1 MMKSTVAL
9 KMAMVVAVATTMT
22 IAVAKKTV
30 LNDAASFPD
39 VSLVFEGQ
47 ERAQRTK
54 GRGKAS
60 PLSLSHG
67 PSRFVLVTSRTCFTL
82 ALTSPFEASEE
93 AGNDMYCNVWL

>member
-9 KMAMVVAVATTMT
+9 EMAMVVAVATTMT

-54 GRGKAS
+54 GRGKGLAS
-60 PLSLSHG
+60 FSLPWSFALRARYQSH
-67 PSRFVLVTSRTCFTL
+67 VLRARPYFAVRS
-82 ALTSPFEASEE
+82 
-93 AGNDMYCNVWL
+93 V